1 MFTRTSSHARTC
13 VRYAV
18 LLMIGM
24 ALFCQA
30 IPAGAQDSQKELSE
44 KLAKSQIRTAEYWG
58 TDWKNRPLAQR
69 LASAPQPL
77 VDYILMDNQLNG
89 FEERPSAAGPTA
101 VFQRVLAGLL
111 DELTPPVRALA
122 EKNII
127 GVFLVSDLGGTGYT
141 ESVQES
147 DGKIRQAFI
156 VLDRDLLMRRQAND
170 WASWKENSFF
180 AKDESNIRVSLTIEE
195 KNRDSIEN
203 AIRYILLHELGHA
216 LAVAGCM
223 HPSWNDPLDQKV
235 SNFAFVGLGWEW
247 KDDRLASKYLN
258 LFPDQPLVHAYGFDQ
273 SGLPR
278 GRAPEIYEC
287 LARTS
292 YPSLQASTSVFEDF
306 AETFATY
313 QHVVRAGRP
322 WRVEIKSSGD
332 KIATMESPWH
342 DKRLNERRTFM
353 KNWFAGHFGCP
364 D

>member
-180 AKDESNIRVSLTIEE
+180 AKDDSNVRVSLTIEE
-195 KNRDSIEN
+195 KDRDSIEN

-247 KDDRLASKYLN
+247 KDDRLAEQVSEP
-258 LFPDQPLVHAYGFDQ
+258 FPGPTAG
-273 SGLPR
+273 
-278 GRAPEIYEC
+278 
-287 LARTS
+287 AR
-292 YPSLQASTSVFEDF
+292 L
-306 AETFATY
+306 
-313 QHVVRAGRP
+313 
-322 WRVEIKSSGD
+322 
-332 KIATMESPWH
+332 
-342 DKRLNERRTFM
+342 RL
-353 KNWFAGHFGCP
+353 
-364 D
+364 